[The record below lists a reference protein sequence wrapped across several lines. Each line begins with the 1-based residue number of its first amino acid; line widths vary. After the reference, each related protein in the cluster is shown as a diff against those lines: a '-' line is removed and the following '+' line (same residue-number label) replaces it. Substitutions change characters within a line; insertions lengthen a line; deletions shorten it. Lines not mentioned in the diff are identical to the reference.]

1 MMNACLL
8 PLKSRLS
15 AFVFLCFSF
24 FVIVFFVR
32 DIPSDMCLPHP
43 GTHIPRDVFP
53 LPRNTVLSEHDVFT
67 LPGNTTL

>member
-15 AFVFLCFSF
+15 AFGFLCFS
-24 FVIVFFVR
+24 FFVR

-53 LPRNTVLSEHDVFT
+53 LPRNTLLSEHDVFP